1 MFGKPLRHFESV
13 SSTNDLAMQWARDG
27 ASHGALVRADTQ
39 TSGRGRQGRIWSSPP
54 GLGLYLSLV
63 LRPSMAIEQV
73 PHLTMLAA
81 LATAQTVETVCGVR
95 CHTKWPNDIILH
107 NRKIGGVLSEAKS
120 SEAKSSEAKSEFGN
134 ALQVA
139 SLEASSRSQVEF
151 VVVGVGLNVNFKIGD
166 LPVNALIAASS
177 LLIETGRAWSPD
189 ELLDTQMAAFESVY
203 GRYERGAWDELRRE
217 FERRDVLQNR
227 AVRVESGAQSYRGV
241 VEGID
246 ASGVLIVRG
255 ESGARRVVAGDV
267 RLESAFDDES
277 G

>member
-27 ASHGALVRADTQ
+27 ASHGALVRADAQ
-39 TSGRGRQGRIWSSPP
+39 TSGRGRQGRSWSSPP

-63 LRPSMAIEQV
+63 LRPSIEIERV

-81 LATAQTVETVCGVR
+81 LATAQTVESVCGVR

-120 SEAKSSEAKSEFGN
+120 SEAKSEANSIE
-134 ALQVA
+134 
-139 SLEASSRSQVEF
+139 SLEAASRSQVEF
-151 VVVGVGLNVNFKIGD
+151 VVVGVGLNVNFQSED
-166 LPVNALIAASS
+166 LPVNALIPASS

-189 ELLDTQMAAFESVY
+189 ELLKAQMAAFESVY

-255 ESGARRVVAGDV
+255 ESGARRIVAGDV
-267 RLESAFDDES
+267 RLESPFDNES
-277 G
+277 A